1 MAVFGYWRWC
11 CRDYTAWR
19 KKEQAD
25 CWQFMAGSTYSCLVF
40 GHPSGKT
47 AAGISRTGKQRQID
61 RRTDG
66 QKDILQT
73 VGHTFRQTMDRQK
86 RYRRIQTETN
96 RQTDKNC
103 PCPVECFCFLLYL
116 WWALAAVF
124 IFTLHANVMHVR
136 LCSPM
141 YVFICACVCV
151 CIMDMFYIV

>member
-1 MAVFGYWRWC
+1 
-11 CRDYTAWR
+11 
-19 KKEQAD
+19 
-25 CWQFMAGSTYSCLVF
+25 MAGSTYSCLVF

-47 AAGISRTGKQRQID
+47 AAGISRTGKRRQID

-86 RYRRIQTETN
+86 RFRRIETETN

-116 WWALAAVF
+116 
-124 IFTLHANVMHVR
+124 HDVMHVR
-136 LCSPM
+136 LCSPT
-141 YVFICACVCV
+141 YVFVCACVCV
-151 CIMDMFYIV
+151 CIMDMFYLA